1 MHGYFLLQHASKVL
15 GSHQQLDTSETPAN
29 QMQLSDEPPPEADE
43 AAALVFW
50 LIKHG
55 TASLAKAI
63 ERQIRLVRG
72 AVLPWLIR
80 QFQYV
85 LAIFVSPLWQHFTGG
100 LIRLLNCEVAKR
112 CREILR
118 AWLSSLS
125 RTTSARKRLAGPP
138 STETEASLHQSALTK
153 ANAEESISEEHTRW
167 LEREEQSQAFLKTG
181 ESDSAQ
187 PNNNALK
194 TASVSGI
201 SGNSSKTDARPEHSS
216 NTGAGDK
223 FLQTPS
229 RREPFLGSWSS
240 VRLLPFSLI
249 WYAFTPEC

>member
-1 MHGYFLLQHASKVL
+1 MHDRVLLQHTPKLV
-15 GSHQQLDTSETPAN
+15 GSDQQLDTSETPAR
-29 QMQLSDEPPPEADE
+29 QMPLSNEPPPEADE

-63 ERQIRLVRG
+63 ERQIRLVHG

-85 LAIFVSPLWQHFTGG
+85 LAIFVSPLWQHFTRG

-112 CREILR
+112 CRQMLR

-153 ANAEESISEEHTRW
+153 ANAEESISEEETRW
-167 LEREEQSQAFLKTG
+167 LEREEQSQAFLKIG
-181 ESDSAQ
+181 ELDSAQ
-187 PNNNALK
+187 PNNNAWK

-201 SGNSSKTDARPEHSS
+201 SGSSSKTDARPEHSS
-216 NTGAGDK
+216 NTGAGDDV
-223 FLQTPS
+223 LPTLS
-229 RREPFLGSWSS
+229 RREPFLGNWSS
-240 VRLLPFSLI
+240 VRLLPFPLI
-249 WYAFTPEC
+249 